1 MFYPIFRGQ
10 IATIYYKSNQ
20 KLDGKQRNRTLA
32 TEPIFLFKSRSL
44 FQILEY
50 NRFFSMQILIF
61 RLLRNI
67 GAHIS
72 RVAACADTREFA
84 TVGKNFFQRK
94 TEIARRHAN
103 DLP

>member
-1 MFYPIFRGQ
+1 
-10 IATIYYKSNQ
+10 
-20 KLDGKQRNRTLA
+20 
-32 TEPIFLFKSRSL
+32 
-44 FQILEY
+44 
-50 NRFFSMQILIF
+50 MQILIF

-72 RVAACADTREFA
+72 RMAAFADTREFA